1 MKNKIKHIIFIT
13 AFVVVFLVAF
23 FSIFR
28 IEYYKES
35 GNIDDIIA
43 PIFAILIY
51 AALFA
56 WLYFK
61 AIKNYPI
68 FKKFF
73 WLSIF
78 IILIGELSMGLDGK
92 IQTYLD
98 KVYWEFLAMVLGYL
112 TLAMVAFYLSLM
124 IKSKR
129 TYYLAMFIVGVPLL
143 EVLLLKNIKI
153 LVFPP
158 FTILSASYYFALS
171 IYPRYFTNPEIS
183 RELKRKRLKRIV
195 ISALVGLFIIAPIMI
210 FGLGVRSPDF
220 IERGINFIPLD
231 MWVLGIGVIFYAI
244 IFFMDFLPDIIK
256 KDWFLKEK

>member
-51 AALFA
+51 AAFFA

-73 WLSIF
+73 LLSVLIT
-78 IILIGELSMGLDGK
+78 IIGEFSMGLD
-92 IQTYLD
+92 T
-98 KVYWEFLAMVLGYL
+98 KVEVYFSDNHWDYLAMILGYL
-112 TLAMVAFYLSLM
+112 TLAMTAFYLSL
-124 IKSKR
+124 
-129 TYYLAMFIVGVPLL
+129 
-143 EVLLLKNIKI
+143 
-153 LVFPP
+153 
-158 FTILSASYYFALS
+158 
-171 IYPRYFTNPEIS
+171 
-183 RELKRKRLKRIV
+183 
-195 ISALVGLFIIAPIMI
+195 
-210 FGLGVRSPDF
+210 
-220 IERGINFIPLD
+220 
-231 MWVLGIGVIFYAI
+231 
-244 IFFMDFLPDIIK
+244 IIK
-256 KDWFLKEK
+256 N